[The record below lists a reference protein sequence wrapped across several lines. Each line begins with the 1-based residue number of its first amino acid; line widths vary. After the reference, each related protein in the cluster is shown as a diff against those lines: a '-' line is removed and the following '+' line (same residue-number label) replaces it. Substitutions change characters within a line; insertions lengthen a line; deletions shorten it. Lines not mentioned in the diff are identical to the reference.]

1 MLLNKR
7 KTYRKLSDTELISFY
22 KKKNDSLIIG
32 ELYNRY
38 GHLVMGAAM
47 KYMKN
52 KHDSEDITMVVFEKL
67 PSRILKSDIKNFK
80 SWLYTVTK
88 NEVFQLFRKKG
99 IQSTELKPESENYR
113 LNEEDSLDKVHA
125 KEKQLL
131 QLEELVG
138 TLKENQKKCILLFYI
153 ECKSYQE
160 IATLLEMEIN
170 AIKSAIQNGKRNL
183 KIKLENCE
191 EFKSI

>member
-7 KTYRKLSDTELISFY
+7 KTYRKLSDAELISFY
-22 KKKNDSLIIG
+22 KKKSDPLVIG

-52 KHDSEDITMVVFEKL
+52 KHDAEDITMLVFEKL
-67 PSRILKSDIKNFK
+67 STRILKSEIQNFK

-113 LNEEDSLDKVHA
+113 LNEEDSLNEAIA

-131 QLEELVG
+131 QLEEFVE

-153 ECKSYQE
+153 ERKSYQE
-160 IATLLEMEIN
+160 IAALLKMEVN